1 MTTEL
6 VVVRHGETDAN
17 LNGILQGQHDIP
29 LNELGLRQAECAAE
43 RLRHE
48 HFDHIFSSDLSRA
61 MVTARTIAEYHPAVP
76 VVGLRALREW
86 NLGVLQGGKWSDLRE
101 KYPEVDR
108 AFREGS
114 KVTKVPGGESIS
126 DLHQRVADCLDELAD
141 RYEGKRLLLV
151 SHGGA
156 IKEMFRHVVCM
167 DIGEFSRMPLT
178 GNTGVGSF
186 RRIDGKWQL
195 VSWNDMS
202 HLRDLEKS
210 ESVTF

>member
-1 MTTEL
+1 MTTEF

-17 LNGILQGQHDIP
+17 LNGYLQGQSDVP
-29 LNELGLRQAECAAE
+29 LNELGLRQAECTAE

-61 MVTARTIAEYHPAVP
+61 MVTAQTIARFHSLP

-86 NLGVLQGGKWSDLRE
+86 NLGVLQGGRWADLRE
-101 KYPEVDR
+101 KYPDVDR

-114 KVTKVPGGESIS
+114 NVTKVPGGESIS

-156 IKEMFRHVVCM
+156 IKQMFRHVVCM

-178 GNTGVGSF
+178 GNTGVSSF
-186 RRIDGKWQL
+186 RRIDGQWQL
-195 VSWNDMS
+195 VSWNDLS
-202 HLRDLEKS
+202 HLRNLKEN
-210 ESVTF
+210 ESVIF

>member
-1 MTTEL
+1 MTTEF

-17 LNGILQGQHDIP
+17 LNGILQGQSDVP
-29 LNELGLRQAECAAE
+29 LNELGLRQAEAVAE
-43 RLRHE
+43 RLQHE

-61 MVTARTIAEYHPAVP
+61 MVTAQTIARFHSLP

-86 NLGVLQGGKWSDLRE
+86 NLGVLQGGRWADLAE

-114 KVTKVPGGESIS
+114 TEVKVPGGESIS

-141 RYEGKRLLLV
+141 RYEGKRLLLI

-156 IKEMFRHVVCM
+156 IKQMFRHVVCM

-186 RRIDGKWQL
+186 RRIEGKWQL

-202 HLRDLEKS
+202 HLRGLEKS